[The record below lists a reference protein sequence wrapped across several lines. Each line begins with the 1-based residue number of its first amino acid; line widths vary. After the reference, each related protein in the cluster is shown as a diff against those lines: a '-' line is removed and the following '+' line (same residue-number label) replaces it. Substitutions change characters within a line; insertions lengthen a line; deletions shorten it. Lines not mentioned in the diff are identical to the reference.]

1 MLLRIFKGT
10 GFSVIFFLIITLAA
24 LWASAFLHP
33 QVPGLAIYETRP
45 MPLYGLLKG
54 LVGNS
59 QLSGVLV
66 TFPIVCLMLFLL
78 VNFNTT
84 QFFINERTFLPALF
98 YILFTSIFPV
108 YQVLNP
114 VLPASL
120 FFMIALR
127 RIIDSY
133 RIPGIAYNFFDAGIL
148 IGVGTLFYA
157 DLLWFGLLLIAGIM
171 LFRTISLSE
180 IILSL
185 LGIVTP
191 TIIAIGLYYVL
202 GRDIWLF
209 LDDIRDNLLG
219 KVTGLPFSRLT
230 VILLIYTGLV
240 IIVSTGF
247 LMMRMSSKKIKSR
260 KTFSL
265 LLWAILIALAIFI
278 FVPSV
283 SIEIIWI
290 ASIPASYLAAHYFVF
305 ERKRIFA
312 EITFSLLVV
321 LVFLV
326 QALFFFR

>member
-1 MLLRIFKGT
+1 L
-10 GFSVIFFLIITLAA
+10 
-24 LWASAFLHP
+24 
-33 QVPGLAIYETRP
+33 
-45 MPLYGLLKG
+45 
-54 LVGNS
+54 
-59 QLSGVLV
+59 
-66 TFPIVCLMLFLL
+66 
-78 VNFNTT
+78 
-84 QFFINERTFLPALF
+84 
-98 YILFTSIFPV
+98 
-108 YQVLNP
+108 
-114 VLPASL
+114 
-120 FFMIALR
+120 
-127 RIIDSY
+127 
-133 RIPGIAYNFFDAGIL
+133 
-148 IGVGTLFYA
+148 
-157 DLLWFGLLLIAGIM
+157 
-171 LFRTISLSE
+171 LFRTISFSE

-185 LGIVTP
+185 LGLVTP
-191 TIIAIGLYYVL
+191 MILAIGLYYVL

-230 VILLIYTGLV
+230 VILLIYAGLV
-240 IIVSTGF
+240 LFVSAGF

-290 ASIPASYLAAHYFVF
+290 ASIPACYLAAHYFVF

>member
-24 LWASAFLHP
+24 LWAGAFLHP
-33 QVPGLAIYETRP
+33 QAAGLPIFETRP
-45 MPLYGLLKG
+45 MPLYGLLKS

-59 QLSGVLV
+59 QLSGILV

-133 RIPGIAYNFFDAGIL
+133 RIPGTAYNFFDAGIL
-148 IGVGTLFYA
+148 IGIGTLFYA
-157 DLLWFGLLLIAGIM
+157 DLLWFGLLVIAGIL

-185 LGIVTP
+185 LGLVTP
-191 TIIAIGLYYVL
+191 MILAIGLYYVL

-209 LDDIRDNLLG
+209 LDDIYDNLLG

-240 IIVSTGF
+240 LVVSTGF
-247 LMMRMSSKKIKSR
+247 LVMRMSSKKIKSR